1 MPSCSSRAGRP
12 AWPVAPKARRV
23 IARWTSRTIVV
34 VAATPR
40 PPSATA
46 ALRSDVSAIA
56 SVWQRR
62 AGTAFSTPG
71 ELGHTAQRAAASV
84 RVGPEQPVS
93 EGLVAIVRTRAGLP
107 VEQQEREVV
116 VDFFGIDPQVVVVG
130 ARVGVVERAVEMRGC
145 LVEGWDEERVAGAAV
160 VYRHPSRR
168 ERSLGVTV
176 ELPEPS
182 RPGRDL

>member
-12 AWPVAPKARRV
+12 AWPVAPNARRA
-23 IARWTSRTIVV
+23 IARCTSRSIVV

-62 AGTAFSTPG
+62 AGTACSTPG
-71 ELGHTAQRAAASV
+71 ELGHTAQRAGPP
-84 RVGPEQPVS
+84 VGMGLEQLVG
-93 EGLVAIVRTRAGLP
+93 EGLVPIVRTRAGLP

-116 VDFFGIDPQVVVVG
+116 
-130 ARVGVVERAVEMRGC
+130 
-145 LVEGWDEERVAGAAV
+145 
-160 VYRHPSRR
+160 
-168 ERSLGVTV
+168 
-176 ELPEPS
+176 
-182 RPGRDL
+182 